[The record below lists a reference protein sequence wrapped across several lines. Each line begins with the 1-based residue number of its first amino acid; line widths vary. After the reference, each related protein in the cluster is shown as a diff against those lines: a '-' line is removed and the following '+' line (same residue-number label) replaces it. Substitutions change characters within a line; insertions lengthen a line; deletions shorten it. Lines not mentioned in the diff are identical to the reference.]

1 MASKECTLENFFGGK
16 NQGRKK
22 SPRGRSAKT
31 KGTIPG
37 TIPIVCKPRQTKS
50 NEPLLIVNS
59 RPMRGSVRLRAWGH
73 CTRESKRTQGQRQE
87 PATPICD
94 KCRGGC
100 CPLVWT
106 IVNHL
111 ERKCW
116 VPTQGNSCSFSSPSL
131 LSPTQVSWSHVVV
144 HVLFIQLVSCVL
156 PKQMCRSCVCV
167 FEVLFSMFSPCPVVN
182 PCRLLIV
189 STFLDATSSSSLNDH
204 RCILPHQVDTVN
216 LECRCR

>member
-1 MASKECTLENFFGGK
+1 MHARKLFWRK

-111 ERKCW
+111 GRKYGC
-116 VPTQGNSCSFSSPSL
+116 NSGELPAVFPHSL
-131 LSPTQVSWSHVVV
+131 LFRPLRFLGRMLLPMSYLFSWY
-144 HVLFIQLVSCVL
+144 LVSCQNRCVAL
-156 PKQMCRSCVCV
+156 VCV
-167 FEVLFSMFSPCPVVN
+167 
-182 PCRLLIV
+182 
-189 STFLDATSSSSLNDH
+189 SLKYCFVFH
-204 RCILPHQVDTVN
+204 GFTLSCSQSLSVAHCV
-216 LECRCR
+216 